1 MAAFLGLIILS
12 IGAALLLVWFIVTRE
27 LSLLRTVLLTLAA
40 LFVVSAMCVIVGYFG
55 LRVYINDHYEIN
67 LVMLRFFV
75 LPPIAAG
82 VIAGLLSAAM
92 FAALKKREH
101 GSAKLR

>member
-1 MAAFLGLIILS
+1 MVAFLGLIILS

-27 LSLLRTVLLTLAA
+27 LSLRRTLLLTLAA
-40 LFVVSAMCVIVGYFG
+40 VLVVSVTCIIVGYFG
-55 LRVYINDHYEIN
+55 LRVYINGHYEIN

-82 VIAGLLSAAM
+82 VLAGLLSAAM
-92 FAALKKREH
+92 FAALKR
-101 GSAKLR
+101 